1 MNKKNKF
8 VKIAALASILFS
20 FSLISLTFAKQTET
34 QNQRQLLIETRQ
46 ENRIASGSVA
56 NANQE
61 RIRLQNLAS
70 TTDKEISKNTESLQ
84 NLLNR
89 INNSQ
94 AIPETQKN
102 MISQKIQSQINNLE
116 NIKNQLGNNEISS
129 SSIADQRKIMEETTQ
144 NMRLLVPQANIL
156 AAANRILSVATM
168 TTEIANKLQI
178 RISEMQNNGANVS
191 STTNIFN
198 DISAKVADAQK
209 MAQNAI
215 NESQNIT
222 ATSTTI
228 AAQMKADTS
237 ALQSARADI
246 VAGQKDLQ
254 SARKDIGQLLKFIF
268 PNEKQVMKTASGTQP
283 NNK

>member
-94 AIPETQKN
+94 AIPGTQKN

-144 NMRLLVPQANIL
+144 NIRLLVPQANIL

-215 NESQNIT
+215 NESQNVT

-268 PNEKQVMKTASGTQP
+268 PNEKQVMKTASGTQS

>member
-94 AIPETQKN
+94 AIPGTQKN

-144 NMRLLVPQANIL
+144 NIRLLVPQANIL

-215 NESQNIT
+215 NESQNVT

-268 PNEKQVMKTASGTQP
+268 PNEKQVMRTASGTQS

>member
-94 AIPETQKN
+94 AIPGTQKN

-144 NMRLLVPQANIL
+144 NIRLLVPQANIL

-215 NESQNIT
+215 NESQNVT

-268 PNEKQVMKTASGTQP
+268 PNEKQVMRTASGTQP

>member
-94 AIPETQKN
+94 TIPETQKN

-144 NMRLLVPQANIL
+144 NIRLLVPQTNIL

-178 RISEMQNNGANVS
+178 RISEIQNNGANVS

-228 AAQMKADTS
+228 ATQMKADTS

>member
-94 AIPETQKN
+94 AIPGTQKN

-144 NMRLLVPQANIL
+144 NIRLLVPQANIL

-215 NESQNIT
+215 NESQNVT

-268 PNEKQVMKTASGTQP
+268 PNEKQVIKTASGTQP

>member
-94 AIPETQKN
+94 AIPGTQKN

-144 NMRLLVPQANIL
+144 NIRLLVPQANIL

-215 NESQNIT
+215 NESQNVT

>member
-8 VKIAALASILFS
+8 VKITALASILFS
-20 FSLISLTFAKQTET
+20 FSLISLTFAKQTEA
-34 QNQRQLLIETRQ
+34 QNQKQLLIETRQ
-46 ENRIASGSVA
+46 EKRIASSSIA
-56 NANQE
+56 NASQE

-70 TTDKEISKNTESLQ
+70 TTDEEVSKNTESLQ

-94 AIPETQKN
+94 AIPEAQKN

-129 SSIADQRKIMEETTQ
+129 SLIASQRKIMEKTTQ
-144 NMRLLVPQANIL
+144 NMRLFIPQANIL
-156 AAANRILSVATM
+156 AAANRIISVASM

-178 RISEMQNNGANVS
+178 RISEMQNKRTNVS
-191 STTNIFN
+191 STTTIFN
-198 DISAKVADAQK
+198 DISAKVTDAQK

-222 ATSTTI
+222 ATSTTV
-228 AAQMKADTS
+228 ATQMKVDTA

-246 VAGQKDLQ
+246 VSGQKDLQ
-254 SARKDIGQLLKFIF
+254 SARKDIEQLLKFIF
-268 PNEKQVMKTASGTQP
+268 SNEKQVMKTASGTQP